1 MSATYITIFLMGLTG
16 SLHCAGMCGPIVWMM
31 PFQQFKGLQ
40 KYVAIGLY
48 HFGRASAYAV
58 MASILFSF
66 KALFHPQ
73 IQQYLSIGLGASLLI
88 AGLFSF
94 FSIQGIGMKTPW
106 GAWVKT
112 SLGKVMQNMRL
123 PTFLVTGFLNG
134 LLPCGLVYMALA
146 ASMTFH
152 EVLSVVKGM
161 YLFGLGTIPML
172 VAITLLKTK
181 VPMGFLRKMKN
192 AVPIMLFVFGS
203 ILMLRGMNLGIPYL
217 SPKLEMTQNEVK
229 ASCCHKP

>member
-1 MSATYITIFLMGLTG
+1 
-16 SLHCAGMCGPIVWMM
+16 
-31 PFQQFKGLQ
+31 
-40 KYVAIGLY
+40 
-48 HFGRASAYAV
+48 
-58 MASILFSF
+58 
-66 KALFHPQ
+66 
-73 IQQYLSIGLGASLLI
+73 
-88 AGLFSF
+88 
-94 FSIQGIGMKTPW
+94 
-106 GAWVKT
+106 
-112 SLGKVMQNMRL
+112 
-123 PTFLVTGFLNG
+123 
-134 LLPCGLVYMALA
+134 
-146 ASMTFH
+146 
-152 EVLSVVKGM
+152 M